1 MNELELNNN
10 LYVLYGEIPENKLC
24 IIDSLINCRDNDEE
38 LGKDLRSRFYSM
50 SKCGEN
56 SFIVSSVTDTM
67 DSSDSYYFGY
77 DNSDED
83 FSKSF
88 MSLTGYLRN
97 ARFIGRVFVPNKE
110 YAYESFNGSAISSLE
125 VESIENDET
134 SYELVCVLGNIAII
148 KQPSFITSGYKLV
161 PITETP
167 LVGKKYD
174 FTKGEVKTYNV
185 DEIING
191 IISDINDEVLGNIN
205 IDSGLGIDDSVIFHK

>member
-24 IIDSLINCRDNDEE
+24 IIDSLINCRDNDEK
-38 LGKDLRSRFYSM
+38 LGKDLKSRFYSM
-50 SKCGEN
+50 AKCGDN
-56 SFIVSSVTDTM
+56 SFVVSSVTDTM

-77 DNSDED
+77 DNGDED

-88 MSLTGYLRN
+88 MSLANYLRN

-110 YAYESFNGSAISSLE
+110 YAYESFGGQTISHDE
-125 VESIENDET
+125 VMSIENDET
-134 SYELVCVLGNIAII
+134 SYELVCVYGNVAMI
-148 KQPSFITSGYKLV
+148 KTPSILTSGYKIV

-174 FTKGEVKTYNV
+174 FTQGEVKTYNIG
-185 DEIING
+185 EIMNG
-191 IISDINDEVLGNIN
+191 IVSDINDEILGNIN
-205 IDSGLGIDDSVIFHK
+205 IDGGLGMDDSVIFHK